1 MYAKSYERRENETDR
16 AWQAFQIFL
25 TLGPGRSPGK
35 TAVQLGVTRP
45 VVNRWVKENDWR
57 TRAAAYDQDNDPGTP
72 FLSSPEASLVTT
84 EAFPVPDE
92 ASPVSLAG
100 KPRTNDHTVRSFE
113 GNSWD
118 RQPGEGDEAWEAFV
132 IYRNMGADRSIGRV
146 RAKIGKTNRIFEK
159 WCSSHKWVYRSAEWD
174 KHIDQEQQKAIIREK
189 VDYVKLREQNLIK
202 QEKLRAE
209 ILDVHLKRLKE
220 FKNNPKENP
229 YRLPS
234 ILTISESGRIDQES
248 RSAITSDDEDA
259 WAEIGLFR
267 AMVRDELKG
276 RNNEITPTKETIE

>member
-1 MYAKSYERRENETDR
+1 MSAKSYERLENETDR
-16 AWQAFQIFL
+16 SWQAFQIFL
-25 TLGPGRSPGK
+25 SLGPGRTPGK
-35 TAVQLGVTRP
+35 TAIQLGVTRP
-45 VVNRWVKENDWR
+45 VVNRWVKENNWR
-57 TRAAAYDQDNDPGTP
+57 NRAAAYDQDNNPDTL
-72 FLSSPEASLVTT
+72 FLSTPEASPETT
-84 EAFPVPDE
+84 EALPVPAE

-100 KPRTNDHTVRSFE
+100 KPRTNDHKVRTFE
-113 GNSWD
+113 GNPWD

-132 IYRNMGADRSIGRV
+132 IYRDIGVDRSIKIVEQRTGKSHAIIGR
-146 RAKIGKTNRIFEK
+146 
-159 WCSSHKWVYRSAEWD
+159 WSSAHKWVRRSAEWD
-174 KHIDQEQQKAIIREK
+174 KHIDQEQQKAIIQEK

-209 ILDVHLKRLKE
+209 LLDVHLKRLKE